1 MCLVDEGPEPTW
13 TTLQLY
19 LWFPHG
25 VLLLVFL
32 NYITISFLVF
42 KCIKSSSSK
51 RSLRNLQSADSVLWT
66 VLKWDQEVSRILW
79 ESMKNCN
86 CKNTVFAKTFSHKR
100 QFWNQSKVR
109 EDRGIHV
116 CFFNQWM
123 NHRCLKQVGTTP
135 EVSLLLMI
143 DRTFGPIVS
152 QSTLVGQD
160 AGLIWVT
167 IFFNWGRDTG
177 SNW

>member
-1 MCLVDEGPEPTW
+1 MKGLNLPEP
-13 TTLQLY
+13 LY
-19 LWFPHG
+19 SSTFDSHM
-25 VLLLVFL
+25 VFSCLFVL

-51 RSLRNLQSADSVLWT
+51 RSLRNLQSADLVLWAA
-66 VLKWDQEVSRILW
+66 LKWDQEVSRILW

-86 CKNTVFAKTFSHKR
+86 CTVFAKTFSHER

-123 NHRCLKQVGTTP
+123 NHRCLKQAGTTP
-135 EVSLLLMI
+135 EVRLLLMI
-143 DRTFGPIVS
+143 DWTFGPIVS